1 MAHSGRPAGGPP
13 LPPQR
18 RSLQQR
24 FGPHAKARNGRGTVR
39 RLLALYARWK
49 RELILVVGLTVL
61 STVASL
67 AVPYLLGLA
76 VDCFRVGGVDRTA
89 LAALLVLLVGVIAAQ
104 WLGNWGR
111 RRWMEIISQ
120 RMVTQ
125 IRRDCFA
132 KLGKLPLSYFDRHP
146 HGDTMSRLVSDS
158 DNVSTMAA
166 ESVTQLFSSLLTVA
180 GALTIMVF
188 LSPLLTLVALA
199 TVPVIALCTR
209 LISQRSRTLYRRQA
223 DELGRL
229 SGLVQETLSNGRTV
243 KLYHRQAEVLEQFD
257 HINEVLCTTSVK
269 AQVCAGLL
277 SPLVNMVNHLGFAL
291 IACTGGV
298 LALHGVVRIGLV
310 VSFLGYSRQL
320 GRPLN
325 SIAALFSSVQQA
337 VAGAERLFDIL
348 DEPEMP
354 ADAPEAV
361 SPQTVRG
368 EVAFEDVSFSYEPE
382 KSVLE
387 HVSLRVEAGEVAA
400 FVGETGAGKS
410 TLINLLTRAYEPS
423 AGVIRLD
430 GIPLEQYSRASLG
443 RCFSVVL
450 QDTAFFRGTVLENLR
465 YARPEATKDE
475 VMQAAKLANAHG
487 FIQRLPQ
494 GYDTIISGAAEELS
508 QGQRQLLAIARALVS
523 QAPILI
529 LDEATSNVDTTT
541 ERRIQQATMRL
552 LKGRTCFLIAHR
564 PSTIRRADRI
574 FVVGKQGIME
584 SGTYDELM
592 KKRGVYWSML
602 Q

>member
-1 MAHSGRPAGGPP
+1 
-13 LPPQR
+13 
-18 RSLQQR
+18 
-24 FGPHAKARNGRGTVR
+24 
-39 RLLALYARWK
+39 
-49 RELILVVGLTVL
+49 
-61 STVASL
+61 
-67 AVPYLLGLA
+67 
-76 VDCFRVGGVDRTA
+76 
-89 LAALLVLLVGVIAAQ
+89 
-104 WLGNWGR
+104 
-111 RRWMEIISQ
+111 
-120 RMVTQ
+120 
-125 IRRDCFA
+125 
-132 KLGKLPLSYFDRHP
+132 
-146 HGDTMSRLVSDS
+146 MSRLVSDA
-158 DNVSTMAA
+158 DNVSTVAA

-325 SIAALFSSVQQA
+325 SIAALFSSIQQA

-387 HVSLRVEAGEVAA
+387 HVSLRIEAGEVAA

-410 TLINLLTRAYEPS
+410 TLINLLTRAYDPS

-430 GIPLEQYSRASLG
+430 GVPLEQYSRASLG

-450 QDTAFFRGTVLENLR
+450 QDTAFFQGTVLENLR
-465 YARPEATKDE
+465 YVRPEATKDE

-564 PSTIRRADRI
+564 PSTIRHADRI